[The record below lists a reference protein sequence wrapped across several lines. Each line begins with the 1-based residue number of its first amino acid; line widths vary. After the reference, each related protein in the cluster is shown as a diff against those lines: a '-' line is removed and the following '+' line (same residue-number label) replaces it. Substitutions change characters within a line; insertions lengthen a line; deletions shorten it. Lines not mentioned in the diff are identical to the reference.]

1 MNKHL
6 KQILVA
12 LGLGTLVTLLTGI
25 FLLTIS
31 LDMRHM
37 SLWDLMLGFGTAFWA
52 GKRDYMNPAVYSAI
66 SLLPF
71 IIFLKLVILP
81 DLPSMWFMATLMLL
95 ISLSGFMAARFQ
107 KKARR
112 VGTIGGLLA
121 SILFAWFYIP
131 TLISD
136 DLTRTTNDTA
146 SAFEFT
152 ATDGSLVSSEDL
164 KGRVVVLDFY
174 GTWCKPCIAELPELA
189 SVRDHFNSNSEV
201 QFFIVNSDQGG
212 DTPEKA
218 ERFIK
223 RYGNGF
229 SFGYDH
235 DRKTYKAIGLT
246 GAGVPSLV
254 ILDKQGNVRLRHI
267 GYNKAE
273 TDFVENIVSAIDVIL
288 GAG

>member
-1 MNKHL
+1 MNKNL

-12 LGLGTLVTLLTGI
+12 LGLGTLVTLLTGV

-37 SLWDLMLGFGTAFWA
+37 SLWGLALGFGAAFWA
-52 GKRDYMNPAVYSAI
+52 GKRHDMNPTIYSLI
-66 SLLPF
+66 SILPL
-71 IIFLKLVILP
+71 IVFLKLVILP
-81 DLPSMWFMATLMLL
+81 DLPSMWFMAPLMLL
-95 ISLSGFMAARFQ
+95 ISLLGFMAARFQ
-107 KKARR
+107 EKIKKA
-112 VGTIGGLLA
+112 GMMAGLLV

-136 DLTRTTNDTA
+136 DLTRTAND
-146 SAFEFT
+146 SANAFDFV
-152 ATDGSLVSSEDL
+152 ATDGSLVSSEAL

-189 SVRDHFNSNSEV
+189 RVRDHFSPNSEV

-218 ERFIK
+218 EWFIERF
-223 RYGNGF
+223 GNGF

-235 DRKTYKAIGLT
+235 GRKTYQAIGLK

-254 ILDKQGNVRLRHI
+254 ILDKLGNVRLRHI

-273 TDFVENIVSAIDVIL
+273 TDFVENMIAAIDDIL
-288 GAG
+288 MEG